1 MVKRF
6 TFGNPIETDVVPQK
20 PEVSSGTLPLFIQEG
35 NSFSLEMADDE
46 IVWGLG
52 EAVRGINKRGFV
64 YESFCT
70 DDCEHTEEKHSLYG
84 AHNFLL
90 LSGETRTFALF
101 IDAAGKVTFDV
112 GGTDYSILK
121 ITVENDGFD
130 IYFIEPSCGA
140 ENPIA
145 AVAKDFRRLVGR
157 SYIPPKWAFGIGQ
170 SRWGYASEDDV
181 KAVAAG
187 YRENGLPLD
196 MIYLDIDYM
205 DSFKNFTVNKKA
217 FPGFGQLVSD
227 MKAKSIRLIPIIDAG
242 VKLEEGYELCD
253 EGRERGFFCK
263 DERGEDFVVGV
274 WPGKSLLPDFLR
286 SDVRSWFGSKYKVLC
301 DAGIEGF
308 WNDMNEPALF
318 YSQKNLD
325 AVFDKIAAMKK
336 LNIGLAE
343 NFALK
348 DLVLGLAGN
357 EDDFKSFYHHAGAK
371 SVRNRDV
378 HNLYGFNM
386 TRAAA
391 ESLKEISPQKRVL
404 LFSRASCIGSHR
416 YGGIWMGDNKS
427 HWSHLL
433 MNLKMLSSLN
443 LCGFLYTGADIGGFG
458 ADTTEDLLLRWYQL
472 GVFMPLLRNHSAQG
486 TRPQEPY
493 QFKKRLA
500 DFRAILSLRYRLLP
514 YIYSEFMKAAL
525 SDGLYARPL
534 GFEWTGDEEA
544 RRCEDQLLIGD
555 SMMIAP
561 VYEQNATG
569 RHVYLPE
576 QMKLVKFK
584 GGDVSQESILP
595 AGYTYVHIALD
606 ELVIFIRKGKIVPL
620 AKAGG
625 DCLSL
630 DKIDCKDL
638 DLLHLGEKGSYYEL
652 YDDDG
657 ESRNIDLQSGLTRIE
672 L

>member
-6 TFGNPIETDVVPQK
+6 TFGNPIETEVVLKKPQA
-20 PEVSSGTLPLFIQEG
+20 VSGSVPLFVQQG
-35 NSFSLEMADDE
+35 NSFTLEMTDDE

-70 DDCEHTEEKHSLYG
+70 DDCEHTEEKRSLYG

-90 LSGETRTFALF
+90 LSGKSRTFGLF

-112 GGTDYSILK
+112 GGTDYSLLK

-130 IYFIEPSCGA
+130 IYFIEASSDV
-140 ENPIA
+140 ENQIT
-145 AVAKDFRRLVGR
+145 AVAKEFRQLVGR

-181 KAVAAG
+181 KAVANG
-187 YRENGLPLD
+187 YKENGLPLD

-205 DSFKNFTVNKKA
+205 EAFKNFTVNKKA
-217 FPGFGQLVSD
+217 FPDFKRLASQ
-227 MKAKSIRLIPIIDAG
+227 MKANSIRLIPIIDAG
-242 VKLEEGYELCD
+242 VKLEDGYEVYD

-263 DERGEDFVVGV
+263 DENGEDFIVGV

-286 SDVRSWFGSKYKVLC
+286 HDVRSWFGAKYKALC
-301 DAGIEGF
+301 DMGIEGF

-318 YSQKNLD
+318 YSQKNID
-325 AVFDKIAAMKK
+325 ATFDKIAQMKK

-348 DLVLGLAGN
+348 DLVLNLAGN
-357 EDDFKSFYHHAGAK
+357 DDDFKSFYHCVAGK
-371 SVRNRDV
+371 NVRNWDI
-378 HNLYGFNM
+378 HNLFGFNM

-391 ESLKEISPQKRVL
+391 ESLEAISPQKRVL

-433 MNLKMLSSLN
+433 MNLKMLASLN
-443 LCGFLYTGADIGGFG
+443 LCGFLYTGADLGGFG
-458 ADTTEDLLLRWYQL
+458 AHVTEDLLLRWYEL
-472 GVFMPLLRNHSAQG
+472 GIFTPLLRNHSAQG
-486 TRPQEPY
+486 TRLQEPY
-493 QFKKRLA
+493 QFEKRLN
-500 DFRAILSLRYRLLP
+500 DFRAVLSLRYRFLP

-525 SDGLYARPL
+525 RDELYARPL
-534 GFEWTGDEEA
+534 GFEWTEDEDA

-584 GGDVSQESILP
+584 GSSVSQESILP
-595 AGYTYVHIALD
+595 KGHTYVHVALD
-606 ELVIFIRKGKIVPL
+606 EVVIFIRKGKIVPL
-620 AKAGG
+620 AKVNG

-630 DKIDCKDL
+630 DKINWQNL
-638 DLLHLGEKGSYYEL
+638 DLLHFAEQGNYYEL
-652 YDDDG
+652 YNDDG
-657 ESRNIDLQSGLTRIE
+657 ESRNVDLQSGLTKIE